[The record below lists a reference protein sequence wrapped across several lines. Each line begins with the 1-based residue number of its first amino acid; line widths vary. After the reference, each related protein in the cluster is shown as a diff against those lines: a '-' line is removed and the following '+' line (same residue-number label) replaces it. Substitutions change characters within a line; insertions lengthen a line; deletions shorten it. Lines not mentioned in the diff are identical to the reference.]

1 MKKYYELIKD
11 FLIDNSI
18 LPNEELFIFFKKLKG
33 FSTNDK
39 KYTENTNYFV
49 FQYEKDLNNE
59 KNILNWNVRKDEK
72 DLIFYFRGKS
82 AKYNYLSS
90 QKIFKK
96 IYSMYEDFCTKL
108 KYNLENVD
116 YNILYEI
123 IINIVYCN
131 NKNLRICTNLINLKI
146 ALEKWENDLATYK
159 ALKSIRPEIIKDN
172 NI

>member
-1 MKKYYELIKD
+1 
-11 FLIDNSI
+11 
-18 LPNEELFIFFKKLKG
+18 
-33 FSTNDK
+33 
-39 KYTENTNYFV
+39 
-49 FQYEKDLNNE
+49 
-59 KNILNWNVRKDEK
+59 
-72 DLIFYFRGKS
+72 
-82 AKYNYLSS
+82 
-90 QKIFKK
+90 
-96 IYSMYEDFCTKL
+96 MYEDFCTKF